1 LRGGGFPGESERIG
15 FADHETLGK
24 ENRHMKRTTKNAARK
39 AQLAVVGHDD
49 HNGLLAHFAQSPELF
64 TPMLK
69 LIASGKQTIESVM
82 NQAGRAVVELLLQL
96 SASSIAGDKSPGRQ
110 SGEVLWHGSQGGQI
124 CLLERRLKVSKP
136 RLRTRGRSGRE
147 VAIPL
152 YQQLQGD
159 SGLAARMSEILVL
172 GVSTRKYARV
182 LPAMAASAGIAKS
195 SVSRVMKGASEA
207 SLRRLMERSFHEHDI
222 LGVYIDGIEV
232 AGHHVMA
239 AVGLDDTGE
248 KHLLGLVGGSSENAG
263 VVKDLLQSLLKRGID
278 ASVQRLFVIDG
289 SKAIRSAIEQVYGE
303 QGLVQRCRAHK
314 VRNVTERLPEPA
326 RAQTK
331 SVMHAAYK
339 LPEKEGMA
347 RLRQQAKW
355 LQAQYPDAAASLL
368 EGLEETFTVN
378 RLKLTPAL
386 MRCLCTTNII
396 ENPNGAVRR
405 VTGRIC
411 RWRDHQMVLR
421 WMASA
426 YLEAEKCFRRI
437 QGYRDLWVLSAAL
450 GREQSTIKVDLNSE
464 AA

>member
-1 LRGGGFPGESERIG
+1 
-15 FADHETLGK
+15 
-24 ENRHMKRTTKNAARK
+24 MKRTTKNAARK
-39 AQLAVVGHDD
+39 AQLAVVRRDD
-49 HNGLLAHFAQSPELF
+49 ANGLLAHFAQRPELF
-64 TPMLK
+64 APMLN
-69 LIASGKQTIESVM
+69 LIASGKQSIESVM

-96 SASSIAGDKSPGRQ
+96 SATSIAGDKSPGRQ

-136 RLRTRGRSGRE
+136 RLRSRGRGGRE
-147 VAIPL
+147 IPIPL
-152 YQQLQGD
+152 YEQLQRD
-159 SGLAARMSEILVL
+159 SGLAERMSEILVS

-195 SVSRVMKGASEA
+195 SVSRAVKGASEA
-207 SLRRLMERSFHEHDI
+207 SLRQLMERSFSEHDI
-222 LGVYIDGIEV
+222 LAVYIDGIEV
-232 AGHHVMA
+232 AGHHVVA

-248 KHLLGLVGGSSENAG
+248 KHLLGLVRGSSENAG
-263 VVKDLLQSLLKRGID
+263 VVKDLLQSLLERGID

-289 SKAIRSAIEQVYGE
+289 AKAIRSAIEQVYGE

-347 RLRQQAKW
+347 RLRQQARW
-355 LQAQYPDAAASLL
+355 LQEPYPDAAASLL

-405 VTGRIC
+405 VTGRVC
-411 RWRDHQMVLR
+411 RWRDPQMVLR

-426 YLEAEKCFRRI
+426 YLEAERTFRRI
-437 QGYRDLWVLSAAL
+437 QGYRDLWVLSTAL
-450 GREQSTIKVDLNSE
+450 GRARLTPKVDLNTK

>member
-1 LRGGGFPGESERIG
+1 
-15 FADHETLGK
+15 
-24 ENRHMKRTTKNAARK
+24 MKRTTKNAARK
-39 AQLAVVGHDD
+39 AQLAVVRRDD
-49 HNGLLAHFAQSPELF
+49 ANGLLAHFAQCPELF
-64 TPMLK
+64 APMLD
-69 LIASGKQTIESVM
+69 LIASGKQSIESVM

-96 SASSIAGDKSPGRQ
+96 SATSIAGEKSPGRE
-110 SGEVLWHGSQGGQI
+110 SGKVLWHGSQGGQI

-136 RLRTRGRSGRE
+136 RLRTRGRPGRE
-147 VAIPL
+147 VPIPL
-152 YQQLQGD
+152 YEQLQGD
-159 SGLAARMSEILVL
+159 SGLAERMSEILVS

-195 SVSRVMKGASEA
+195 SVSRAVKGASEA
-207 SLRRLMERSFHEHDI
+207 SLRQLMERCFSERDI
-222 LGVYIDGIEV
+222 LAVYIDGIEV
-232 AGHHVMA
+232 AGHHVVG
-239 AVGLDDTGE
+239 AVGLDDAGE
-248 KHLLGLVGGSSENAG
+248 KHLLGLVRGSSENAG

-278 ASVQRLFVIDG
+278 ASVKRLFVIDG

-314 VRNVTERLPEPA
+314 VRNVTERLPEPT
-326 RAQTK
+326 RAQTH

-339 LPEKEGMA
+339 LAEKEGIA
-347 RLRQQAKW
+347 KLKQHAKW
-355 LQAQYPDAAASLL
+355 LQQQYPDAAASLL

-405 VTGRIC
+405 VTGRVC
-411 RWRDHQMVLR
+411 YWRDHEMVLR

-437 QGYRDLWVLSAAL
+437 QGYRDLWVLSTAL
-450 GREQSTIKVDLNSE
+450 GRARSTSKVDLHSE

>member
-1 LRGGGFPGESERIG
+1 
-15 FADHETLGK
+15 
-24 ENRHMKRTTKNAARK
+24 MKRTTKNAAGK
-39 AQLAVVGHDD
+39 AQLSVVHRDD
-49 HNGLLAHFAQSPELF
+49 HSALLAHFAQCPELF
-64 TPMLK
+64 APMLA
-69 LIASGKQTIESVM
+69 LIESGRQTIASVM
-82 NQAGRAVVELLLQL
+82 NEAGRAVVELLLQL
-96 SASSIAGDKSPGRQ
+96 SASSIAGDKSPGRH

-136 RLRTRGRSGRE
+136 RLRTRGRRGRE
-147 VAIPL
+147 IAIPL
-152 YQQLQGD
+152 YEQLQGD
-159 SGLAARMSEILVL
+159 SGLAARMSEILVS

-182 LPAMAASAGIAKS
+182 LPAMAASAGIARS
-195 SVSRVMKGASEA
+195 SVSRAVKGASEA
-207 SLRRLMERSFHEHDI
+207 ILRQLMERPFQEHDV
-222 LGVYIDGIEV
+222 LAVYIDGIEV
-232 AGHHVMA
+232 AGHHVVA

-248 KHLLGLVGGSSENAG
+248 KHVLGLVRGSSENAG
-263 VVKDLLQSLLKRGID
+263 VVKDLLQSLVKRGID

-314 VRNVTERLPEPA
+314 VRNVTERLPEPT
-326 RAQTK
+326 RAQIK

-339 LPEKEGMA
+339 LPEKEGIA
-347 RLRQQAKW
+347 KLKQQAKW
-355 LQAQYPDAAASLL
+355 LQQQYPDAAASLM

-378 RLKLTPAL
+378 RLRLTPAL

-411 RWRDHQMVLR
+411 RWRDPEMVLR

-426 YLEAEKCFRRI
+426 YLEAEKYFRRI
-437 QGYRDLWVLSAAL
+437 QGYRDLWVLSTAL
-450 GREQSTIKVDLNSE
+450 GRARSTSKVDLNTK

>member
-1 LRGGGFPGESERIG
+1 
-15 FADHETLGK
+15 
-24 ENRHMKRTTKNAARK
+24 MKRTTKNAARK
-39 AQLAVVGHDD
+39 AQLSVLRRDD
-49 HNGLLAHFAQSPELF
+49 HNGLLAHFAQCPELF
-64 TPMLK
+64 APMLN

-96 SASSIAGDKSPGRQ
+96 SATDIAGDKSPGRK

-136 RLRTRGRSGRE
+136 RLRTRGRPGRE
-147 VAIPL
+147 VPIPL
-152 YQQLQGD
+152 YEQLQGA
-159 SGLAARMSEILVL
+159 SGLAARMSEILVS

-195 SVSRVMKGASEA
+195 SVSRVVKGASEA
-207 SLRRLMERSFHEHDI
+207 SLRQLMERSFHEHDI
-222 LGVYIDGIEV
+222 LAVYIDGIEV

-248 KHLLGLVGGSSENAG
+248 KHLLGLVHGSSENAG
-263 VVKDLLQSLLKRGID
+263 VVKDLLQSLVKRGLD

-289 SKAIRSAIEQVYGE
+289 SRAIRSAIEQVYGA

-314 VRNVTERLPEPA
+314 VRNVTERLPEPM

-355 LQAQYPDAAASLL
+355 LQAQHPDAAASLL

-450 GREQSTIKVDLNSE
+450 GRQRSTIKVDLNSE

>member
-1 LRGGGFPGESERIG
+1 
-15 FADHETLGK
+15 
-24 ENRHMKRTTKNAARK
+24 MKRTTKNAARK
-39 AQLAVVGHDD
+39 AQLAVVRRDD
-49 HNGLLAHFAQSPELF
+49 HNGLLAHFAQCPELF
-64 TPMLK
+64 APMLN

-82 NQAGRAVVELLLQL
+82 NQAGRAVAELLLQL
-96 SASSIAGDKSPGRQ
+96 SAVSIAGEKSPGRQ

-124 CLLERRLKVSKP
+124 GRLERRLKVSKP
-136 RLRTRGRSGRE
+136 RLRSRGRRGRE
-147 VAIPL
+147 VDIPL
-152 YQQLQGD
+152 YEQLQSD
-159 SGLAARMSEILVL
+159 SGLAARMSEILVS

-195 SVSRVMKGASEA
+195 SVSRAVKGASEA
-207 SLRRLMERSFHEHDI
+207 SLRQLMERSFREHDI
-222 LGVYIDGIEV
+222 LAVYIDGIEV
-232 AGHHVMA
+232 AGHHVVA
-239 AVGLDDTGE
+239 AVGLDDSGE
-248 KHLLGLVGGSSENAG
+248 KHLLGLVRGSSENAG
-263 VVKDLLQSLLKRGID
+263 VVKDLLQSLVKRGID

-314 VRNVTERLPEPA
+314 VRNVTERLPEPT
-326 RAQTK
+326 RAQTH

-339 LPEKEGMA
+339 LPEKEGIA
-347 RLRQQAKW
+347 KIKQQAKW
-355 LQAQYPDAAASLL
+355 LQEQYPDAAASLL

-411 RWRDHQMVLR
+411 RWRDPEMVLR

-426 YLEAEKCFRRI
+426 YLEAEKSFRRI
-437 QGYRDLWVLSAAL
+437 QGYRDLWVLSVAL
-450 GREQSTIKVDLNSE
+450 GRKPSTNKVDLNSK

>member
-1 LRGGGFPGESERIG
+1 
-15 FADHETLGK
+15 
-24 ENRHMKRTTKNAARK
+24 MKRTTKNAARK
-39 AQLAVVGHDD
+39 AQLAVVRRDD
-49 HNGLLAHFAQSPELF
+49 HNGLLAHFAQCPELF
-64 TPMLK
+64 APMLN
-69 LIASGKQTIESVM
+69 LITTGKQTIESVM

-96 SASSIAGDKSPGRQ
+96 SASSIAGQKSPGRQ
-110 SGEVLWHGSQGGQI
+110 SGEVVWHGRQGGQI

-136 RLRTRGRSGRE
+136 RLRSRGRGGRE

-152 YQQLQGD
+152 YQQLQSD
-159 SGLAARMSEILVL
+159 SGLAARMSEILVS

-195 SVSRVMKGASEA
+195 SVSRAVKGASEA
-207 SLRRLMERSFHEHDI
+207 SLRQLMERSFHKHDI
-222 LGVYIDGIEV
+222 LAVYIDGIEV
-232 AGHHVMA
+232 AGHHVVA

-248 KHLLGLVGGSSENAG
+248 KHLLGLVRGSSENAA
-263 VVKDLLQSLLKRGID
+263 VVKDLLQSLVKRGID
-278 ASVQRLFVIDG
+278 VSVQRLFVIDG

-314 VRNVTERLPEPA
+314 VRNVTERLPEPT
-326 RAQTK
+326 RVQTQ

-347 RLRQQAKW
+347 KLKQHAKW
-355 LQAQYPDAAASLL
+355 LQEQYPDAAASLL

-411 RWRDHQMVLR
+411 RWRDPEMVLR

-426 YLEAEKCFRRI
+426 YLEAEKSFRRI
-437 QGYRDLWVLSAAL
+437 QGYRDLWVLSVAL
-450 GREQSTIKVDLNSE
+450 GRKPSTTKVDLNSK

>member
-1 LRGGGFPGESERIG
+1 
-15 FADHETLGK
+15 
-24 ENRHMKRTTKNAARK
+24 MKRTTKNAARK
-39 AQLAVVGHDD
+39 AQLAVVRGDD
-49 HNGLLAHFAQSPELF
+49 HNGLLAHFAQCPELF
-64 TPMLK
+64 APMLN

-82 NQAGRAVVELLLQL
+82 NQAGRALVELLLQL
-96 SASSIAGDKSPGRQ
+96 SATSIAGEKSPGRQ

-136 RLRTRGRSGRE
+136 RLRTRGRRGRE
-147 VAIPL
+147 VPIPL
-152 YQQLQGD
+152 YEQLQGD
-159 SGLAARMSEILVL
+159 SGLAARMSEILVS

-182 LPAMAASAGIAKS
+182 LPAMAASAGISRS
-195 SVSRVMKGASEA
+195 SVSRAVKGASEA
-207 SLRRLMERSFHEHDI
+207 CLRQLMERSFHEHDI
-222 LGVYIDGIEV
+222 VAVYIDGIEV
-232 AGHHVMA
+232 AGHHVVA
-239 AVGLDDTGE
+239 AVGLDDTGA
-248 KHLLGLVGGSSENAG
+248 KHLLGLVRGSSENAG
-263 VVKDLLQSLLKRGID
+263 VVKDLLQSLVRRGID
-278 ASVQRLFVIDG
+278 ASAQRLFVIDG

-314 VRNVTERLPEPA
+314 VRNVTERLPEPT

-339 LPEKEGMA
+339 LPEKEGIA
-347 RLRQQAKW
+347 KLKQQAKW
-355 LQAQYPDAAASLL
+355 LQQQYPDAAASLL

-405 VTGRIC
+405 VIGRIC
-411 RWRDHQMVLR
+411 RWRDPEMVLR

-437 QGYRDLWVLSAAL
+437 QGYRDLWVLSTAL
-450 GREQSTIKVDLNSE
+450 SRARSTSKVDLNMK

>member
-1 LRGGGFPGESERIG
+1 
-15 FADHETLGK
+15 
-24 ENRHMKRTTKNAARK
+24 MKRTTKNAARK
-39 AQLAVVGHDD
+39 GKLAVVRRED
-49 HNGLLAHFAQSPELF
+49 HNGLLGHFAQCPELLA
-64 TPMLK
+64 PMLE
-69 LIASGKQTIESVM
+69 LIASGKQSIDAVM
-82 NQAGRAVVELLLQL
+82 NQAGRALVELLLQL
-96 SASSIAGDKSPGRQ
+96 SATSIAGEKSPGRQ

-136 RLRTRGRSGRE
+136 RLRTRGRPGRE

-152 YQQLQGD
+152 YEQLQGD
-159 SGLAARMSEILVL
+159 SGLAARMSEILVS

-195 SVSRVMKGASEA
+195 SVSRAMKGASEA
-207 SLRRLMERSFHEHDI
+207 SLHKLMERSFHQHDI
-222 LGVYIDGIEV
+222 VAVYIDGIEV
-232 AGHHVMA
+232 AGHHVVA
-239 AVGLDDTGE
+239 AVGLDDSGE
-248 KHLLGLVGGSSENAG
+248 KHLLGLVRGSSENAG
-263 VVKDLLQSLLKRGID
+263 VVKDLLNSLVARGID

-314 VRNVTERLPEPA
+314 VRNVTERLPEPT

-339 LPEKEGMA
+339 LAEKEGMA
-347 RLRQQAKW
+347 KLKQQAKW
-355 LQAQYPDAAASLL
+355 LQEQYPDAAASLL

-405 VTGRIC
+405 VSGRVC
-411 RWRDHQMVLR
+411 RWRDPQMVLR

-426 YLEAEKCFRRI
+426 YLEAERSFRRI
-437 QGYRDLWVLSAAL
+437 QGYRDLWVLSTAL
-450 GREQSTIKVDLNSE
+450 GRAPTAKVDLNTK

>member
-1 LRGGGFPGESERIG
+1 
-15 FADHETLGK
+15 
-24 ENRHMKRTTKNAARK
+24 MKRTTKNAAKK
-39 AQLAVVGHDD
+39 AQLAVVRRDD
-49 HNGLLAHFAQSPELF
+49 HNGLLAHFARCPELF
-64 TPMLK
+64 APMLN
-69 LIASGKQTIESVM
+69 LIASGKQTIELVM

-96 SASSIAGDKSPGRQ
+96 SATSIAGEKSPGRH

-124 CLLERRLKVSKP
+124 CLLERGLKVSKP
-136 RLRTRGRSGRE
+136 RLRSRGRHGRE
-147 VAIPL
+147 VPIPL
-152 YQQLQGD
+152 YEQLQSD
-159 SGLAARMSEILVL
+159 SGLAARMSEILVS

-182 LPAMAASAGIAKS
+182 LPAMAASAGISKS
-195 SVSRVMKGASEA
+195 SVSRVVKGASEA
-207 SLRRLMERSFHEHDI
+207 SLRQLMERSFNEHDI
-222 LGVYIDGIEV
+222 LAVYIDGIEV
-232 AGHHVMA
+232 AGHHVVA

-248 KHLLGLVGGSSENAG
+248 KHLLGLVRGSSENAG
-263 VVKDLLQSLLKRGID
+263 VVKDLLQSLVKRGID

-314 VRNVTERLPEPA
+314 VRNVTERLPEPT

-347 RLRQQAKW
+347 KLKQQAKW
-355 LQAQYPDAAASLL
+355 LQEQYPDAAASLL

-386 MRCLCTTNII
+386 MRYLCTTNII

-411 RWRDHQMVLR
+411 RWRDPQMVLR

-437 QGYRDLWVLSAAL
+437 QGYRDLWVLSIAL
-450 GREQSTIKVDLNSE
+450 GRARSTSKVDLNTK

>member
-1 LRGGGFPGESERIG
+1 
-15 FADHETLGK
+15 
-24 ENRHMKRTTKNAARK
+24 MKRTTKNAARK
-39 AQLAVVGHDD
+39 AQLAVVRRND
-49 HNGLLAHFAQSPELF
+49 HNGLLAHFAQCPELF
-64 TPMLK
+64 APMLN

-96 SASSIAGDKSPGRQ
+96 SASTIAGEKSPGRQ
-110 SGEVLWHGSQGGQI
+110 GGEVLWHGSQGGQI

-136 RLRTRGRSGRE
+136 RLRTRGWRGRE
-147 VAIPL
+147 VAVPL
-152 YQQLQGD
+152 YEQLQSG
-159 SGLAARMSEILVL
+159 SGLAARMSEILVS

-195 SVSRVMKGASEA
+195 SVSRVVKGASEA
-207 SLRRLMERSFHEHDI
+207 SLRQLMERSFHEHDI
-222 LGVYIDGIEV
+222 LAVYIDGIEV
-232 AGHHVMA
+232 AGHHVVA

-248 KHLLGLVGGSSENAG
+248 KHLLGLVRGSSENAA
-263 VVKDLLQSLLKRGID
+263 VVKDLLQSLVKRGID

-314 VRNVTERLPEPA
+314 VRNVTERLPEPT

-339 LPEKEGMA
+339 LPEKEGIA
-347 RLRQQAKW
+347 KLKQQAKW
-355 LQAQYPDAAASLL
+355 LQQQYPDAAASLL

-411 RWRDHQMVLR
+411 RWRDPEMVLR

-426 YLEAEKCFRRI
+426 YLEAEKSFRRI
-437 QGYRDLWVLSAAL
+437 QGYRDLWVLSVAL
-450 GREQSTIKVDLNSE
+450 GRKPSTKVDLNSK

>member
-1 LRGGGFPGESERIG
+1 
-15 FADHETLGK
+15 
-24 ENRHMKRTTKNAARK
+24 MKRTTKNAAGK
-39 AQLAVVGHDD
+39 AQLSVVHRDD
-49 HNGLLAHFAQSPELF
+49 HSALLAHFAQCPELF
-64 TPMLK
+64 APMLA
-69 LIASGKQTIESVM
+69 LIESGRQTIASVM

-96 SASSIAGDKSPGRQ
+96 SASSIAGDKSPGRH

-136 RLRTRGRSGRE
+136 RLRTRGRRGRE
-147 VAIPL
+147 IAIPL
-152 YQQLQGD
+152 YEQLQGD
-159 SGLAARMSEILVL
+159 SGLAARMSEILVS

-182 LPAMAASAGIAKS
+182 LPAMAASAGIARS
-195 SVSRVMKGASEA
+195 SVSRAVKGASEA
-207 SLRRLMERSFHEHDI
+207 ILRQLMERPFHEHDV
-222 LGVYIDGIEV
+222 LAVYIDGIEV
-232 AGHHVMA
+232 AGHHVVA

-248 KHLLGLVGGSSENAG
+248 KHVLGLVRGSSENAG
-263 VVKDLLQSLLKRGID
+263 VVKDLLQSLVKRGID

-314 VRNVTERLPEPA
+314 VRNVTERLPEPT
-326 RAQTK
+326 RAQIK

-339 LPEKEGMA
+339 LPEKEGIA
-347 RLRQQAKW
+347 KLKQQAKW
-355 LQAQYPDAAASLL
+355 LQQQYPDAAASLM

-378 RLKLTPAL
+378 RLRLTPAL

-411 RWRDHQMVLR
+411 RWRDPEMVLR

-426 YLEAEKCFRRI
+426 YLEAEKYFRRI
-437 QGYRDLWVLSAAL
+437 QGYRDLWVLSTAL
-450 GREQSTIKVDLNSE
+450 GRARSTSKVDLNTK

>member
-1 LRGGGFPGESERIG
+1 MR
-15 FADHETLGK
+15 
-24 ENRHMKRTTKNAARK
+24 RTTKNAAGK
-39 AQLAVVGHDD
+39 AQLSVVHRDD
-49 HNGLLAHFAQSPELF
+49 HSALLAHFAQCPELF
-64 TPMLK
+64 APMLA
-69 LIASGKQTIESVM
+69 LIESGRQTIASVM

-96 SASSIAGDKSPGRQ
+96 SASSIAGDKSPGRH
-110 SGEVLWHGSQGGQI
+110 SGEVLWHGSQGGQV

-136 RLRTRGRSGRE
+136 RLRTRGRRGRE
-147 VAIPL
+147 IAIPL
-152 YQQLQGD
+152 YEQLQGD
-159 SGLAARMSEILVL
+159 SGLAGRMSEILVS
-172 GVSTRKYARV
+172 GVSTRKYQRV
-182 LPAMAASAGIAKS
+182 LPQMAASAGIAKS
-195 SVSRVMKGASEA
+195 SVSRALKQASAA
-207 SLRRLMERSFHEHDI
+207 SLRELMERRFHDVDI
-222 LGVYIDGIEV
+222 VGVYIDGIEV
-232 AGHHVMA
+232 AGHHVVA
-239 AVGLDDTGE
+239 AVGLDDSGE
-248 KHLLGLVGGSSENAG
+248 KHLLGLVRGSSENAG
-263 VVKDLLQSLLKRGID
+263 VVKDLLQSLVKRGID

-326 RAQTK
+326 RAQTH

-339 LPEKEGMA
+339 LPEKEGIA
-347 RLRQQAKW
+347 KLKQHAKW
-355 LQAQYPDAAASLL
+355 LQQHYPDAAASLL

-411 RWRDHQMVLR
+411 RWRDHEMVLR

-437 QGYRDLWVLSAAL
+437 QGYRDLWVLSTAL
-450 GREQSTIKVDLNSE
+450 GRARSTSTVDLHSK

>member
-1 LRGGGFPGESERIG
+1 
-15 FADHETLGK
+15 
-24 ENRHMKRTTKNAARK
+24 MKRTTKNAAGK
-39 AQLAVVGHDD
+39 AQLSVVHRDD
-49 HNGLLAHFAQSPELF
+49 HSALLAHFAQCPELF
-64 TPMLK
+64 APMQA
-69 LIASGKQTIESVM
+69 LIESGRQTIASVM

-96 SASSIAGDKSPGRQ
+96 SASSIAGDKSPGRH

-136 RLRTRGRSGRE
+136 RLRTRGRRGRE
-147 VAIPL
+147 IAIPL
-152 YQQLQGD
+152 YEQLQGD
-159 SGLAARMSEILVL
+159 SGLAARMSEILVS

-182 LPAMAASAGIAKS
+182 LPAMAASAGIARS
-195 SVSRVMKGASEA
+195 SVSRAVKGASEA
-207 SLRRLMERSFHEHDI
+207 ILRQLMERAFHEHDV
-222 LGVYIDGIEV
+222 LAVYIDGIEV
-232 AGHHVMA
+232 AGHHVVA

-248 KHLLGLVGGSSENAG
+248 KHVLGLVRGSSENAG
-263 VVKDLLQSLLKRGID
+263 VVKDLLQSLVKRGID

-314 VRNVTERLPEPA
+314 VRNVTERLPEPT
-326 RAQTK
+326 RAQIK

-339 LPEKEGMA
+339 LPEKEGIA
-347 RLRQQAKW
+347 KLKQQAKW
-355 LQAQYPDAAASLL
+355 LQQQYPDAAASLI

-378 RLKLTPAL
+378 RLRLTPAL

-411 RWRDHQMVLR
+411 RWRDPEMVLR

-426 YLEAEKCFRRI
+426 YLEAEKYFRRI
-437 QGYRDLWVLSAAL
+437 QGYRDLWVLSTAL
-450 GREQSTIKVDLNSE
+450 GRARSTSKVDLNTK

>member
-1 LRGGGFPGESERIG
+1 
-15 FADHETLGK
+15 
-24 ENRHMKRTTKNAARK
+24 MKRTTKNAARK
-39 AQLAVVGHDD
+39 AQLAVVGHGD
-49 HNGLLAHFAQSPELF
+49 HDGLLTHFAQCPELF
-64 TPMLK
+64 APMLN
-69 LIASGKQTIESVM
+69 LIANGKQTIESVM

-96 SASSIAGDKSPGRQ
+96 SASSIAGEKSPGRQ

-136 RLRTRGRSGRE
+136 RLRTRGRRGRE

-152 YQQLQGD
+152 YEQLQSD
-159 SGLAARMSEILVL
+159 SGLAARMSEILVS

-182 LPAMAASAGIAKS
+182 LPAMAASAGIARS
-195 SVSRVMKGASEA
+195 SVSRVVKGASEA
-207 SLRRLMERSFHEHDI
+207 SLRQLMERSFHEHDI
-222 LGVYIDGIEV
+222 VAVYIDGIEV
-232 AGHHVMA
+232 AGHHVVA

-248 KHLLGLVGGSSENAG
+248 KHLLGLVRGSSENAA
-263 VVKDLLQSLLKRGID
+263 VVKDLLQSLVKRGID
-278 ASVQRLFVIDG
+278 VSVQRLFVIDG

-314 VRNVTERLPEPA
+314 VRNVTERLPEPT
-326 RAQTK
+326 RAQTQ

-339 LPEKEGMA
+339 LPEKEGIA
-347 RLRQQAKW
+347 KLKQQAKW
-355 LQAQYPDAAASLL
+355 LQQQYPDAAASLL

-411 RWRDHQMVLR
+411 RWRDPQMVLR

-426 YLEAEKCFRRI
+426 YLEAEKSFRRI
-437 QGYRDLWVLSAAL
+437 QGYRDLWVLSVAL
-450 GREQSTIKVDLNSE
+450 GRKPSTTKVDLNSK